1 MNNPEEINTVT
12 FKHGYIFI
20 IKDGDNEIMAHC
32 SALSGMEEIYY
43 NDDIIS
49 KKRSLRITSPH
60 TFKIKDHNYTVI
72 FKVTNIWRGRVTCT
86 VEKDGELIGSE
97 EKSFYKGSNLKI
109 FGILFLLLALGV
121 IVGYSFG
128 YLIEALLK

>member
-1 MNNPEEINTVT
+1 MNNPEGINKAT

-60 TFKIKDHNYTVI
+60 IFKIKEHHYTVV
-72 FKVTNIWRGRVTCT
+72 FKVKDIWRGRVVCT
-86 VEKDGELIGSE
+86 VEKDGKLISRE
-97 EKSFYKGSNLKI
+97 EKSFYKGNNLKF
-109 FGILFLLLALGV
+109 FGILFFLLALGI

-128 YLIEALLK
+128 YLVEILLK